1 MTRITRAI
9 CATGALLSLTA
20 LATMAYADGRDYN
33 DGPVQ
38 TVTFIRTV
46 DGHFD
51 DYMHWLATT
60 YKKQQ
65 EAAKAAG
72 LITRYEVL
80 VAQPHNPQDADVILV
95 TEFKNW
101 AALDHLGGKLDQVSA
116 KIEGS
121 VEKAQSVRGGSRQ
134 DSHCAGFGHR
144 ASGGAEIR
152 GPIPAGVPTGDRRAL
167 WLPLHFE
174 YARHPHAMDSRTG
187 TREHQGSRIR
197 YA

>member
-1 MTRITRAI
+1 MTPITRVI

-20 LATMAYADGRDYN
+20 LASTVYADGRDYN

-38 TVTFIRTV
+38 TVSFIRTV

-101 AALDHLGGKLDQVSA
+101 AALDHLGGKFDQLTV

-121 VEKAQSVRGGSRQ
+121 VESANQSEADRAKIRTVLGSDTVQ
-134 DSHCAGFGHR
+134 V
-144 ASGGAEIR
+144 AE
-152 GPIPAGVPTGDRRAL
+152 L
-167 WLPLHFE
+167 K
-174 YARHPHAMDSRTG
+174 
-187 TREHQGSRIR
+187 
-197 YA
+197 

>member
-1 MTRITRAI
+1 MIRISRI
-9 CATGALLSLTA
+9 LCALGAVISLGSLTVV
-20 LATMAYADGRDYN
+20 AYADGRDWN

-38 TVTFIRTV
+38 SVTFIRTI

-80 VAQPHNPQDADVILV
+80 VSQPHNLQDADIILI

-101 AALDHLGGKLDQVSA
+101 AALDHLGSKLDQVSA
-116 KIEGS
+116 KVEGS
-121 VEKAQSVRGGSRQ
+121 VDAANKSEADRAKIRTVLGSDIAQI
-134 DSHCAGFGHR
+134 
-144 ASGGAEIR
+144 AE
-152 GPIPAGVPTGDRRAL
+152 L
-167 WLPLHFE
+167 K
-174 YARHPHAMDSRTG
+174 
-187 TREHQGSRIR
+187 
-197 YA
+197 

>member
-9 CATGALLSLTA
+9 CATGALLSLAA
-20 LATMAYADGRDYN
+20 LATTAYSDGRDYN

-95 TEFKNW
+95 TEYKNW
-101 AALDHLGGKLDQVSA
+101 AALDNLGSKLDQVSA

-121 VEKAQSVRGGSRQ
+121 VDKANQAQADRAKIRTVIGSDTVQ
-134 DSHCAGFGHR
+134 VA
-144 ASGGAEIR
+144 
-152 GPIPAGVPTGDRRAL
+152 VL
-167 WLPLHFE
+167 K
-174 YARHPHAMDSRTG
+174 
-187 TREHQGSRIR
+187 
-197 YA
+197 